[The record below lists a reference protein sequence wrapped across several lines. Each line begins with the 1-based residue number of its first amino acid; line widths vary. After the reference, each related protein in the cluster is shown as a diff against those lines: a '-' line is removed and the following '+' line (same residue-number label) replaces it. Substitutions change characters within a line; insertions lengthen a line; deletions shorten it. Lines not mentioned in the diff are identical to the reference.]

1 MPTKRYRLL
10 VFDWDGTL
18 MDSVGHIVAS
28 MHAAMADLNVPRL
41 PEAQVQDVIGLGLR
55 EALDTLFPDRDGEFK
70 DRFTARYRAHFVTPG
85 RVPPLFPDAE
95 LVLEALD
102 AAGYLLA
109 VATGKSRQGL
119 LRELH
124 GTGLERRF
132 HASRCAEETC
142 SKPDPRMLLE
152 IMAELGVDPGA
163 TLMIGDTEYDM
174 AMARN
179 AGAHGLG
186 ITHGV
191 HSAERLLRHGPTGC
205 IDALS
210 QFPKWLAQA
219 GSVADTGARSGPA
232 QRGG

>member
-18 MDSVGHIVAS
+18 MDSVGHIVSS
-28 MHAAMADLNVPRL
+28 MHAAMTDLKVPPL
-41 PEAQVQDVIGLGLR
+41 PETQVKDVIGLGLR
-55 EALDTLFPDRDGEFK
+55 EALNTLFPDRGDDFK
-70 DRFTARYRAHFVTPG
+70 DRFTARYRVHFFTPG
-85 RVPPLFPDAE
+85 RVLSLFPDAA

-109 VATGKSRQGL
+109 IATGKSRQGL

-152 IMAELGVDPGA
+152 IMAELGVEA
-163 TLMIGDTEYDM
+163 EETLMIGDTEYDLQ
-174 AMARN
+174 MARN

-186 ITHGV
+186 VTHGV
-191 HSAERLLRHGPTGC
+191 HDAERLLRHAPVGC

-210 QFPKWLAQA
+210 QFPQWLAQ
-219 GSVADTGARSGPA
+219 TGPESAPGYRPLPI